1 MRLIVQSDNFLNSLY
16 AALAD
21 PPNHLLCLVGHNF
34 LEFSW
39 SVGHNM
45 DMSYNDIKLLYFIGT
60 ARRDLKGFPQTVRD
74 NVGFDLY
81 EVQRGK
87 TPETAKPLKGFSG
100 VMELVERYR
109 KDTYRA
115 VYVTKIGGVVYV
127 LHCFKKKSK
136 HGIKTPK
143 EDINLIRQR
152 LRLAQ
157 EQSKEGGKK
166 Q

>member
-1 MRLIVQSDNFLNSLY
+1 MNM
-16 AALAD
+16 
-21 PPNHLLCLVGHNF
+21 NH
-34 LEFSW
+34 
-39 SVGHNM
+39 
-45 DMSYNDIKLLYFIGT
+45 DDIKPLHFIGT
-60 ARRDLKGFPQTVRD
+60 ARRDLKEFPQTVRD

-87 TPETAKPLKGFSG
+87 TPDTAKPLKGFPG

-157 EQSKEGGKK
+157 EQSKGGKK